1 MGLQR
6 ILTKNRLHPPSQ
18 VVVISIQKKMTYFSC
33 TLTSLHYEESKPT
46 AAMYVASQ
54 QGNDV
59 TCSRVEVERSVDVVY
74 PVT

>member
-1 MGLQR
+1 MGLQI

-18 VVVISIQKKMTYFSC
+18 VVVNRIQKRYFSC

-59 TCSRVEVERSVDVVY
+59 TCSSVEVERSVDVVY